1 MEWNKT
7 ETKRLLKVKNIL
19 TEVWEGKLSKYKRTI
34 PTSYIA
40 HEIADCYNELANGE
54 SCVVFKEDVKKFFE
68 KYGFIIENE
77 DCITW
82 RIFVS
87 DRHKELYDKENE
99 EPINEEKPWEE
110 LFCEIATALSDY
122 EDKFNDKAKTKEE
135 EFKNAC
141 IALDLVKAFNYDLLY
156 EHSIEFANGILALEQ
171 LRSDEQNEVCDKEK
185 SGISFENTRK
195 IISDY
200 VSIIVPTSP
209 YKDEPSPQFEYRLS
223 STMLEMSKAFICDV
237 GYEQAHKFAQGMI
250 ALGQI
255 PFHR

>member
-68 KYGFIIENE
+68 KYGFIVECE

-87 DRHKELYDKENE
+87 DRHY
-99 EPINEEKPWEE
+99 
-110 LFCEIATALSDY
+110 
-122 EDKFNDKAKTKEE
+122 KAYN
-135 EFKNAC
+135 KN
-141 IALDLVKAFNYDLLY
+141 
-156 EHSIEFANGILALEQ
+156 
-171 LRSDEQNEVCDKEK
+171 
-185 SGISFENTRK
+185 
-195 IISDY
+195 
-200 VSIIVPTSP
+200 
-209 YKDEPSPQFEYRLS
+209 
-223 STMLEMSKAFICDV
+223 
-237 GYEQAHKFAQGMI
+237 
-250 ALGQI
+250 
-255 PFHR
+255 